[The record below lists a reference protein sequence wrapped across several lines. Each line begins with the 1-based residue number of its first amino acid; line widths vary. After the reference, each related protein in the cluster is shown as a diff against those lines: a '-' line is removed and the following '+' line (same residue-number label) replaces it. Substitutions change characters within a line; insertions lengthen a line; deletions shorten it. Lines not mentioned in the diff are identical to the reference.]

1 MAENTKTA
9 SAGKKTADPVAATAE
24 EGAEARPETSAGPL
38 FEEIVPEPDDRQE
51 PVGQRANRGI
61 EAMLNVQMDVQ
72 VVLGHARMPIA
83 EVLKLGRG
91 SVVDLDR
98 RIGDMVDIVVNDML
112 VARGNLVQTEG
123 DRIGV
128 TLTEIMRIPAND

>member
-1 MAENTKTA
+1 MAENTKSA
-9 SAGKKTADPVAATAE
+9 PAGKKPAERIATTDGESVE
-24 EGAEARPETSAGPL
+24 EQRAGAAGPL
-38 FEEIVPEPDDRQE
+38 FEEIEPEPAE
-51 PVGQRANRGI
+51 MHSPAGQRASRGI
-61 EAMLNVQMDVQ
+61 EAMFNVQMDVQ

-91 SVVDLDR
+91 SVIDLDR
-98 RIGDMVDIVVNDML
+98 RIGDPVDIVVNDML

-128 TLTEIMRIPAND
+128 TLTEIMRIPASD